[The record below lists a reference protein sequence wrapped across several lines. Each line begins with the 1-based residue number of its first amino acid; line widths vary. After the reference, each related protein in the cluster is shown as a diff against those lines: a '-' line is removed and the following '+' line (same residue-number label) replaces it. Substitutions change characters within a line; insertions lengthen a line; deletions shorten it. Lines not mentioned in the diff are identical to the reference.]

1 MSRALWARIKG
12 PWADRSVMA
21 FGWDVCGCPPHSP
34 SSWEILSLLPS
45 LSFSFGPCCPH
56 LQEYIRRQLEEE
68 QRQLE
73 ILQQQLLQEQALL
86 LVNGRPRPRF
96 LLSAHVVSA
105 CALVAPVSPE
115 CLLPCRDL
123 GDAAVTTGAFCP
135 ARWPRACLDSLA
147 AASGCVLRNAR
158 LSLHPFR
165 SVSMSGAAPLCCCV
179 ILKAVG
185 SMLECGHTVMCLHL
199 ANPACPVGLHI
210 PSEGFCFGFLAG
222 TLYIPSPAVCILD
235 ILVFYLIYC

>member
-1 MSRALWARIKG
+1 MRVPTSFSFLLGNTVSFTFSLFFLW
-12 PWADRSVMA
+12 
-21 FGWDVCGCPPHSP
+21 
-34 SSWEILSLLPS
+34 SLLPTPP
-45 LSFSFGPCCPH
+45 GVH
-56 LQEYIRRQLEEE
+56 
-68 QRQLE
+68 
-73 ILQQQLLQEQALL
+73 QAT
-86 LVNGRPRPRF
+86 VRGGAETVRDPAAAVVAGASTTSGKWEAPAT
-96 LLSAHVVSA
+96 LSAHVVSA

-123 GDAAVTTGAFCP
+123 GDAAVTTGASCP
-135 ARWPRACLDSLA
+135 ARWPSACLDSLA